1 MKADPS
7 VIIGAII
14 AVVESLLAVLVIFD
28 ILKWSENQVAA
39 IVGLT
44 SAVANLM
51 LLIWVQKRFT
61 LLQKG

>member
-14 AVVESLLAVLVIFD
+14 AVVESLLAVLVIFN
-28 ILKWSENQVAA
+28 ILKWSEDQVAA

-44 SAVANLM
+44 SAVANLI